1 MKALFY
7 RTFYV
12 NMDFSFFAFLGPLLL
27 CVVPIP
33 WLYLPE
39 VVAGLPLL
47 LLFQRDYRDQWDDL
61 AATLPLPTWM
71 VVAEKFLLAAACT
84 VVYPLM
90 MALMQ
95 MFAADAYGEP
105 FFPPTGADILLAMGS
120 LLLFFGC
127 YLLLM
132 FWRGPRRAGLMFFA
146 AIALPSLLV
155 TLILFLAG
163 NDDLFYQH
171 LPPSLLV
178 MAAWFV
184 ASFLLSLRLYTH
196 QKVGSSRAIPLPGH
210 RLRDRTSFARAV
222 RVRGKRAPLRA
233 LLYKDCHLIFRRMPA
248 FLIGLVVA
256 LYMFRYELAGADLCM
271 LPMLGMVV
279 PLQLMALDEH
289 AKWTFALRL
298 YPYPPQAVV
307 LSRYFWGWVFTLVGV
322 VLSVGTAYLVYPQ
335 AGYAVP
341 PNTPI
346 FLCWLVGLVL
356 IILAVEIPLLFRT
369 GVSAGKM
376 ISIGLLVF
384 FWILLGNLLAR
395 INEDNPLAALP
406 QVLPLLVDLAP
417 LVPLIGLAVNLLSIP
432 LAVREY
438 RLSAAAT

>member
-12 NMDFSFFAFLGPLLL
+12 NMDFSFFAFLGPIFL
-27 CVVPIP
+27 CVIPIP
-33 WLYLPE
+33 WLYFPE
-39 VVAGLPLL
+39 IVAGLPLL
-47 LLFQRDYRDQWDDL
+47 ILFQRDDKDRWGDL
-61 AATLPLPTWM
+61 VATLPLPHWM
-71 VVAEKFLLAAACT
+71 VVAEKFLLAVACT
-84 VVYPLM
+84 VVYPLA

-105 FFPPTGADILLAMGS
+105 FFPPTWADILLAMGS

-132 FWRGPRRAGLMFFA
+132 LWRGPRRAGLMFLA
-146 AIALPSLLV
+146 AIVLPSLLV

-184 ASFLLSLRLYTH
+184 GSFLLSLRLYTH
-196 QKVGSSRAIPLPGH
+196 QKVGSTSAARLSLH
-210 RLRDRTSFARAV
+210 QLRDRAFPARAA
-222 RVRGKRAPLRA
+222 RVRGKSAPLRA
-233 LLYKDCHLIFRRMPA
+233 LLYKDCLLILRRMRV
-248 FLIGLVVA
+248 FLAVLVVV
-256 LYMFRYELAGADLCM
+256 LLIFRYELAGADLCL

-279 PLQLMALDEH
+279 PLQLMALDEQG
-289 AKWTFALRL
+289 KWTFVLRL
-298 YPYPPQAVV
+298 YPYPPRSLV
-307 LSRYFWGWVFTLVGV
+307 LSRYFWGWVFTVAGV
-322 VLSVGTAYLVYPQ
+322 ALSVGTSYVIYPD

-341 PNTPI
+341 PNSPI
-346 FLCWLVGLVL
+346 FLCWFVGIVL
-356 IILAVEIPLLFRT
+356 LIQALEIPLLFRT

-376 ISIGLLVF
+376 ISIGFLVF
-384 FWILLGNLLAR
+384 TFILLSNLLGQ
-395 INEDNPLAALP
+395 IQHNPLFALA
-406 QVLPLLVDLAP
+406 QILPTLIGLSP

-438 RLSAAAT
+438 RLTAAAA

>member
-1 MKALFY
+1 
-7 RTFYV
+7 
-12 NMDFSFFAFLGPLLL
+12 
-27 CVVPIP
+27 
-33 WLYLPE
+33 
-39 VVAGLPLL
+39 
-47 LLFQRDYRDQWDDL
+47 
-61 AATLPLPTWM
+61 
-71 VVAEKFLLAAACT
+71 
-84 VVYPLM
+84 
-90 MALMQ
+90 
-95 MFAADAYGEP
+95 
-105 FFPPTGADILLAMGS
+105 
-120 LLLFFGC
+120 
-127 YLLLM
+127 
-132 FWRGPRRAGLMFFA
+132 
-146 AIALPSLLV
+146 
-155 TLILFLAG
+155 
-163 NDDLFYQH
+163 
-171 LPPSLLV
+171 
-178 MAAWFV
+178 
-184 ASFLLSLRLYTH
+184 
-196 QKVGSSRAIPLPGH
+196 
-210 RLRDRTSFARAV
+210 
-222 RVRGKRAPLRA
+222 
-233 LLYKDCHLIFRRMPA
+233 
-248 FLIGLVVA
+248 
-256 LYMFRYELAGADLCM
+256 M